1 MKFPKLRQTA
11 LCNFVLFLPL
21 ILCFLPLILI
31 GFGDYGVFGLLV
43 FPGMILALVYIFK
56 NFAFLMLMDFT
67 LGTIKAQKKDAEE
80 FRTDKNGKTREE
92 IERRFIIRCESL
104 GKKESA
110 MNKALMPVCLVHKAV
125 PSMQIFYSVINKNV
139 AVFSFE
145 SLTEKEFENAL
156 KLARIHLR
164 SIANSKDKFKKFR
177 TKEEKN
183 APACRAD
190 VAIFLVDNLD
200 ESIKKRVRKECVS
213 TDASCFLPCV
223 VDCKNRAY
231 YFDAEKEFFEFGMMA
246 KPPRNYAISV
256 AKKILFSGRPPYKT
270 STPAPLKH
278 PEDEEVLN
286 MSLWDFYKDF
296 KNTSVKEE
304 NDFLKEVR
312 RQLKRLEEG
321 NFEIID
327 EIVYFKQNDRI
338 ITLPLLPDADNEK
351 DVFLTVD
358 DACFCRGNDKYPRKR
373 LLKKIEKNAALH
385 YIADELKKQ
394 GYTVDLDEI

>member
-1 MKFPKLRQTA
+1 
-11 LCNFVLFLPL
+11 
-21 ILCFLPLILI
+21 
-31 GFGDYGVFGLLV
+31 
-43 FPGMILALVYIFK
+43 
-56 NFAFLMLMDFT
+56 
-67 LGTIKAQKKDAEE
+67 
-80 FRTDKNGKTREE
+80 
-92 IERRFIIRCESL
+92 
-104 GKKESA
+104 
-110 MNKALMPVCLVHKAV
+110 
-125 PSMQIFYSVINKNV
+125 
-139 AVFSFE
+139 
-145 SLTEKEFENAL
+145 
-156 KLARIHLR
+156 
-164 SIANSKDKFKKFR
+164 
-177 TKEEKN
+177 
-183 APACRAD
+183 
-190 VAIFLVDNLD
+190 
-200 ESIKKRVRKECVS
+200 
-213 TDASCFLPCV
+213 
-223 VDCKNRAY
+223 
-231 YFDAEKEFFEFGMMA
+231 MMA

>member
-125 PSMQIFYSVINKNV
+125 PSMQVFYSVINKNV

-164 SIANSKDKFKKFR
+164 SIANSKDRFNKFR